1 MLPLGLI
8 HGSYRG
14 KLWILI
20 HGYAP
25 RQPRLRSLNCAAPP
39 CVSFGRRSLQDSS
52 TEQMPIAARAY
63 SPFAS

>member
-1 MLPLGLI
+1 MILPLGLI

-20 HGYAP
+20 HMPLGSHAYVHSIA
-25 RQPRLRSLNCAAPP
+25 QPLR
-39 CVSFGRRSLQDSS
+39 VSASVGSLQDSS